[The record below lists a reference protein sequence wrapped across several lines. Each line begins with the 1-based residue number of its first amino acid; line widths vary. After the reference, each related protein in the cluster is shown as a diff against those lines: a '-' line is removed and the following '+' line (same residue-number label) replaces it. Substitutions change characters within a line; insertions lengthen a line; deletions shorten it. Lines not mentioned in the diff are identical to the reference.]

1 MKHLNPMQL
10 GVLRNQLVLREGQ
23 LAAEIESVL
32 AERKQHQDEGRQVDA
47 GVVDL
52 DTALGFADALRDQA
66 ELDAIRAALGRMD
79 RGTYGRC
86 LSCGVWIP
94 LERLRVQ
101 PAAGQCL
108 VCQTRGEAHGPHGP
122 FAP

>member
-23 LAAEIESVL
+23 LAAEIESAL
-32 AERKQHQDEGRQVDA
+32 AERQQHQDEGRQVDA

-52 DTALGFADALRDQA
+52 DTALGFADALRDQS

-101 PAAGQCL
+101 PDAGQCL
-108 VCQTRGEAHGPHGP
+108 VCQNRSEAHTVHSP